1 MTSPT
6 AKVFDNQSTSSAFAG
21 LGTTA
26 IIIVAVVALMY
37 FGEMSFLT
45 ACFCTAALA
54 IVFAIAG
61 ALFSFVLAPFLV
73 AAIVALAA
81 IGYVLFGIAVAVC
94 NLFGLPFFKDKTA

>member
-21 LGTTA
+21 LGATA
-26 IIIVAVVALMY
+26 IIVAVVALMY